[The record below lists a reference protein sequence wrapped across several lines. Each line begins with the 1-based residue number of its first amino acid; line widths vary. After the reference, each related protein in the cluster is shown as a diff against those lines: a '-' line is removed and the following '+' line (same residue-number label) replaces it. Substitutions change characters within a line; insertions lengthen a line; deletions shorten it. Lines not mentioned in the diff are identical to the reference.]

1 MTVQDTMAGAANNG
15 GRRSSFASPIGLD
28 RLVRKEVSL
37 GSIREIP
44 VPQNHI
50 GLSTIAPFLDVASDD
65 VIFDYLKDGLQEGL
79 APARAED
86 AEAELA
92 QKDDLFFG
100 QGRASIIDWS
110 LKDKYTAS
118 DVMRFR
124 DALLIQERLSGTAD
138 SLTLNEPGNTVAEFN
153 AKVARHDAL
162 RRRKLDNR
170 MEWLIMQAI
179 ETSGITYN
187 DNKIKFT
194 VNYGRPGG
202 QTNQAPASGLWN
214 TTTFDPIGDIMAAD
228 QFMYD
233 TYGVHLGRAITS
245 RKVLNS
251 IWKSDRFTA
260 LAGVVGGTPSSPIDP
275 LYLMPGWGPQKAIQA
290 VQDVT
295 GVTFQ
300 EYDSVYRTRAIGSG
314 TVVNNRFLSEN
325 KIFFLP
331 DMADLGDIDSTQIGF
346 AKTLTSPHPEG
357 NWTPGYYD
365 WEDEQR
371 DPWMHVRGTGIK
383 AFPVFPY
390 MEYTYTM
397 TVLP

>member
-1 MTVQDTMAGAANNG
+1 MTVDAGMAGSASQTM
-15 GRRSSFASPIGLD
+15 RRASFASPIGLD

-44 VPQNHI
+44 IPQNHI

-92 QKDDLFFG
+92 QKDDLYFG

-118 DVMRFR
+118 DVMRYR
-124 DALLIQERLSGTAD
+124 DALLIQERLQGTT
-138 SLTLNEPGNTVAEFN
+138 SPLTLNEPGNTVAEFN
-153 AKVARHDAL
+153 AKVARADAL

-179 ETSGITYN
+179 ETGQIVYN
-187 DNKIKFT
+187 DGKIKFT
-194 VNYGRPGG
+194 VDYGRPAG

-214 TTTFDPIGDIMAAD
+214 TTTFDPIGDIMAVD
-228 QFMYD
+228 DYMYT

-245 RKVLNS
+245 RKVLQRL
-251 IWKSDRFTA
+251 WKSDRFTA

-275 LYLMPGWGPQKAIQA
+275 NYLLPGWGPQRAIQA

-300 EYDSVYRTRAIGSG
+300 EYDSVWRSRAIGSG

-331 DMADLGDIDSTQIGF
+331 NLGDLGDIDSTQIGF
-346 AKTLTSPHPEG
+346 AKMLTSPHPEG
-357 NWTPGYYD
+357 NWTSGYYE

-371 DPWMHVRGTGIK
+371 DPWMHVKGSGIK

-390 MEYTYTM
+390 MEFTYTM